1 MMKRIVYILAAAFI
15 MFAGCAKEGSGV
27 SGNSTEL
34 SFNVALTGKA
44 LSKVDGV
51 SEAASVDTLD
61 VFIYDENGEWID
73 TAEPVVTQGADN
85 LHYNVKVKLV
95 RNVVYNFVFFA
106 QKKGTYAF
114 SADKKT
120 LGIDYNSLLC
130 NKDSLD
136 AFYARENNYKVTGA
150 FTKNITLYR
159 PFAQIN
165 FGSVQ
170 SDYAAAVASKVD
182 FTSGTLKSAI
192 KLSSVA
198 DTLHLLDGT
207 TSGSVDAQFMLND
220 WQGDTLTVSGA
231 TDTPVH
237 YIAMT
242 YVLAST
248 DKEMVNEVRLDVAGK
263 QNGIDFA
270 IDHEIANVP
279 IQRNYRTNIIGDI
292 FSIEGQFNIIIDPI
306 YNTPDHDKNLQ

>member
-1 MMKRIVYILAAAFI
+1 MRLFGYYAWHSFINQVRKMLKTWVLIFLLACMLIGGIIGGGAA
-15 MFAGCAKEGSGV
+15 
-27 SGNSTEL
+27 
-34 SFNVALTGKA
+34 
-44 LSKVDGV
+44 
-51 SEAASVDTLD
+51 
-61 VFIYDENGEWID
+61 
-73 TAEPVVTQGADN
+73 
-85 LHYNVKVKLV
+85 
-95 RNVVYNFVFFA
+95 
-106 QKKGTYAF
+106 
-114 SADKKT
+114 
-120 LGIDYNSLLC
+120 
-130 NKDSLD
+130 
-136 AFYARENNYKVTGA
+136 
-150 FTKNITLYR
+150 
-159 PFAQIN
+159 
-165 FGSVQ
+165 
-170 SDYAAAVASKVD
+170 
-182 FTSGTLKSAI
+182 

-306 YNTPDHDKNLQ
+306 YNTPDHDKSI